1 MRAIIMIDA
10 FDKQKLLAGE
20 ELEFEMTD
28 QVKDAKSLVI
38 KLTPNATDQPVGSI
52 SNNEFVHDLI
62 NKAMEK
68 RNRSVSIYIHPEN
81 GMSVNVDPWPDY
93 EDLYEMYK
101 DGKITF
107 NDFRAKAGLTMMK
120 EEDFI
125 RASHRF
131 DIQEIKD

>member
-1 MRAIIMIDA
+1 MDTYDYTMNWVQIRAIIDEA
-10 FDKQKLLAGE
+10 L
-20 ELEFEMTD
+20 
-28 QVKDAKSLVI
+28 
-38 KLTPNATDQPVGSI
+38 
-52 SNNEFVHDLI
+52 
-62 NKAMEK
+62 EK
-68 RNRSVSIYIHPEN
+68 RNRSVAIYLSPEN
-81 GMSVNVDPWPDY
+81 GMSVNVYPWPDY

-107 NDFRAKAGLTMMK
+107 NDLRAKAGLPMMIPMMK

>member
-62 NKAMEK
+62 NKVMEK
-68 RNRSVSIYIHPEN
+68 HDRSVSIYIHPEN

-107 NDFRAKAGLTMMK
+107 NDFRAKAGLPMMK

>member
-1 MRAIIMIDA
+1 MSSYDYTMNLVQIREIIDEA
-10 FDKQKLLAGE
+10 L
-20 ELEFEMTD
+20 
-28 QVKDAKSLVI
+28 
-38 KLTPNATDQPVGSI
+38 
-52 SNNEFVHDLI
+52 
-62 NKAMEK
+62 EK
-68 RNRSVSIYIHPEN
+68 RDRSVAIYLFPEN
-81 GMSVNVDPWPDY
+81 GMSVNVYPWPDY

-107 NDFRAKAGLTMMK
+107 NDFRAKAGLPMMK